1 VIALPLAL
9 LLAFTQSA
17 PPALFP
23 TPTPAPELPTII
35 NLRARPLCTALH
47 RIVLPFVIKE
57 KQNNTTF
64 RTMDKELVE
73 YHKWD
78 SHNGATDLGANGSNT
93 ANGAQLLQ
101 AGRIDQQASL
111 MYQNLADIETQLAHS
126 YHDIPVGKD
135 LSLDELRARIDNIV
149 KLQYALASKYD
160 AVAGR
165 TLDSTGLLN
174 IIQDP
179 AYSSQMLI
187 PNFNQDPITDSFT
200 PPPAG
205 ALKPPDNSAAPVD
218 SDFLI
223 RGTGSDLY
231 RGMLTQEVAFVKPA
245 IDAVKSCDGK

>member
-1 VIALPLAL
+1 VIFPIISIILAV
-9 LLAFTQSA
+9 SA
-17 PPALFP
+17 TPPPTIFA

-35 NLRARPLCTALH
+35 TLHARPLCTALH
-47 RIVLPFVIKE
+47 KIVLPFAATE
-57 KQNNTTF
+57 KRNNDTF
-64 RTMDKELVE
+64 KVMDKELVQ

-78 SHNGATDLGANGSNT
+78 SHGTATDLGANGSNT
-93 ANGAQLLQ
+93 GNGVQLLQ

-126 YHDIPVGKD
+126 YREIPAGKD
-135 LSLDELRARIDNIV
+135 PALDELRARIDNIV
-149 KLQYALASKYD
+149 KLQYALAAKYD
-160 AVAGR
+160 AIAGR

-187 PNFNQDPITDSFT
+187 PDFNQNPISDSFT

-205 ALKPPDNSAAPVD
+205 ALKTPDGSDSPVD

-223 RGTGSDLY
+223 RAQGPDLY

-245 IDAVKSCDGK
+245 ISAVRTCDGQ

>member
-1 VIALPLAL
+1 MTALPLL
-9 LLAFTQSA
+9 LLLFFAGQT
-17 PPALFP
+17 PALFP
-23 TPTPAPELPTII
+23 SPTPAPSLPTII
-35 NLRARPLCTALH
+35 HLRARPLCTALH
-47 RIVLPFVIKE
+47 KIVLPFVITE
-57 KQNNTTF
+57 KKNNESF
-64 RTMDKELVE
+64 KTMDKELVE

-78 SHNGATDLGANGSNT
+78 SHGTTLELGANGSNT

-111 MYQNLADIETQLAHS
+111 MYQSLADVETQLAHS
-126 YHDIPVGKD
+126 YRDIPTGSD
-135 LSLDELRARIDNIV
+135 AALDELRARIDNIV

-187 PNFNQDPITDSFT
+187 PDFNQDPIADSFT

-205 ALKPPDNSAAPVD
+205 ALTPPNGTDAPVD
-218 SDFLI
+218 RDFLI
-223 RGTGSDLY
+223 RASGGDLY
-231 RGMLTQEVAFVKPA
+231 RGMLVQELSFTKPA
-245 IDAVKSCDGK
+245 ISAVKSCDGQ

>member
-1 VIALPLAL
+1 M
-9 LLAFTQSA
+9 
-17 PPALFP
+17 LFP
-23 TPTPAPELPTII
+23 SPTPSPELPTII
-35 NLRARPLCTALH
+35 TLRARPLCSALH
-47 RIVLPFVIKE
+47 KIVLPFALTERK
-57 KQNNTTF
+57 NNQTF
-64 RTMDKELVE
+64 KAMDKELVE

-78 SHNGATDLGANGSNT
+78 PHGTSTELGANGSNT

-126 YHDIPVGKD
+126 YREIPTGKD
-135 LSLDELRARIDNIV
+135 PALDELRARIDNIV

-179 AYSSQMLI
+179 AYSSQMLV
-187 PNFNQDPITDSFT
+187 PDFNQNPISDSFT

-205 ALKPPDNSAAPVD
+205 ELKPPGGGQDPVD
-218 SDFLI
+218 PDFLI
-223 RGTGSDLY
+223 RAQAPDLY
-231 RGMLTQEVAFVKPA
+231 RGMLTQEVGFVQPA
-245 IDAVKSCDGK
+245 IAAVKSCDGK

>member
-1 VIALPLAL
+1 MIALPLLFLFLFNA
-9 LLAFTQSA
+9 AA
-17 PPALFP
+17 PPQLFP
-23 TPTPAPELPTII
+23 TPTPSPGLPTII
-35 NLRARPLCTALH
+35 HLRARPLCTALH
-47 RIVLPFVIKE
+47 KIVLPFVITE
-57 KQNNTTF
+57 KKNNETF
-64 RTMDKELVE
+64 KTMDKELVE

-78 SHNGATDLGANGSNT
+78 SHGTVVDLGANGSNT

-111 MYQNLADIETQLAHS
+111 MYQSLADVETQLAHS
-126 YHDIPVGKD
+126 YRDIPTGD
-135 LSLDELRARIDNIV
+135 DAALDEIRARIDNIV

-187 PNFNQDPITDSFT
+187 PDFNQDPIADSFT

-205 ALKPPDNSAAPVD
+205 ALRPPDGTDSPVD
-218 SDFLI
+218 HDFLI
-223 RGTGSDLY
+223 RAAGNDIM
-231 RGMLTQEVAFVKPA
+231 RGMLVQEVAFTKPA
-245 IDAVKSCDGK
+245 IDAVKSCDGQ